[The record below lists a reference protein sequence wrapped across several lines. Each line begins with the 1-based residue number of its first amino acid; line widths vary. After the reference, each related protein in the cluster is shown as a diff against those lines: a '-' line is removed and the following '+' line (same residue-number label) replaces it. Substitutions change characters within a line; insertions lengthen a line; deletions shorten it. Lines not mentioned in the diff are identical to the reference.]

1 MRKNKKYNANLD
13 VYAYF
18 DITGV
23 NQDKLINELAKNGIS
38 IYQIRKFS
46 VKKMRL
52 AVKLNE
58 IQKFFAITNNLCYNI
73 KRVRFFG
80 KTYPLYRL
88 IQHFGVLFGALF
100 LVISSYFL
108 SGIIYSVEYVGTGAV
123 LKREVQN
130 FLDAKGVKK
139 YSSFRD
145 FDLEVLS
152 DQILATS
159 NKLSFARLKK
169 DGNRLIVEL
178 VLAQTNDKESLGK
191 DTAVYSSADG
201 IIEDVKVYRGT
212 ALKKAG
218 DKVTENELIVGGY
231 TVIKEKTIE
240 VNPIAYVS
248 IICTA
253 SETYV
258 SEHDNAENLATSFAL
273 GMHADKDIVSVSVEK
288 TFHNELFV
296 YIVNVNY
303 RIQIYK

>member
-1 MRKNKKYNANLD
+1 MRKNKKFNADLD

-23 NQDKLINELAKNGIS
+23 NQDKLINELAKNGVS
-38 IYQIRKFS
+38 IYKARKFS

-52 AVKLNE
+52 GVKLNE
-58 IQKFFAITNNLCYNI
+58 TKKFFAITNNLCYNI
-73 KRVRFFG
+73 KRVKTFG
-80 KTYPLYRL
+80 KTYPLYKL
-88 IQHFGVLFGALF
+88 AKHFGVVLGGLFF
-100 LVISSYFL
+100 VISSYFL

-130 FLDAKGVKK
+130 FLEDKGVKK
-139 YSSFRD
+139 YSSFSD
-145 FDLEVLS
+145 FDLDVLS
-152 DQILATS
+152 DQILASS

-169 DGNRLIVEL
+169 SGNRLIVEL

-191 DTAVYSSADG
+191 DTAVYSSVSG
-201 IIEDVKVYRGT
+201 IIEDIKVYRGT

-231 TVIKEKTIE
+231 AIIKEKTIE

-248 IICTA
+248 IICTEV
-253 SETYV
+253 ETFV
-258 SEHDNAENLATSFAL
+258 SENDDAETHATSFAL
-273 GMHADKDIVSVSVEK
+273 GVHADKDIVSTSIEK
-288 TFHNELFV
+288 TFQNELFV
-296 YIVNVNY
+296 YVVNVNY